1 MCWKTAKCGFG
12 VLMITPSFGRAFV
25 SQRSRSFGENSDE
38 LIIYKKGMFR
48 F

>member
-25 SQRSRSFGENSDE
+25 SQRSRSFGENSDK
-38 LIIYKKGMFR
+38 LIIYKTGMFR

>member
-1 MCWKTAKCGFG
+1 MCWKTARCGFG

-25 SQRSRSFGENSDE
+25 SQRSRSFGENSDK